1 VTVVSN
7 AVTESVEILRRRL
20 SELDDEREQIVVALR
35 ALEGV
40 SDGASAPRARAGRR
54 STGARASTTRA
65 TRATR
70 TRTTR
75 AAGGATARGR
85 SGARNGRSGGRSRRG
100 GGSQADRFLKLV
112 TDNPGITVAQAASK
126 MGMQRANALYSVA
139 SRLSREG
146 KVTKQGT
153 GYHAA

>member
-1 VTVVSN
+1 MSN

-20 SELDDEREQIVVALR
+20 SELDDEREQILGALR

-40 SDGASAPRARAGRR
+40 SNGASAARPRQRRR
-54 STGARASTTRA
+54 STTARASSARTTRASSARSTRTTRA
-65 TRATR
+65 TRTSAQGTSTR
-70 TRTTR
+70 
-75 AAGGATARGR
+75 GARGR
-85 SGARNGRSGGRSRRG
+85 RGR

-126 MGMQRANALYSVA
+126 MGMARANALYSVA

-153 GYHAA
+153 GYHVT

>member
-1 VTVVSN
+1 MSN

-20 SELDDEREQIVVALR
+20 SELDDEREQILGALR

-40 SDGASAPRARAGRR
+40 SNGASAARPRQRRR
-54 STGARASTTRA
+54 STTARASSARTTRASSARSTRTTRA
-65 TRATR
+65 TRTSAQGTTARSTR
-70 TRTTR
+70 S
-75 AAGGATARGR
+75 ARGR
-85 SGARNGRSGGRSRRG
+85 RGR

-126 MGMQRANALYSVA
+126 MGMARANALYSVA

-153 GYHAA
+153 GYHVT

>member
-1 VTVVSN
+1 MSN

-20 SELDDEREQIVVALR
+20 SELDDERDQILGALR

-40 SDGASAPRARAGRR
+40 SNGATAARPRQRRR
-54 STGARASTTRA
+54 STTARASSARTTRTTRA
-65 TRATR
+65 TRTSTPAR
-70 TRTTR
+70 P
-75 AAGGATARGR
+75 GARTARG
-85 SGARNGRSGGRSRRG
+85 GRGRRAG

-153 GYHAA
+153 GYHLA